1 MPKFY
6 CLMCKRETQ
15 PADDSVEDFRT
26 KNGKL
31 MLKCSCGMCGK
42 KVTSFASKSDA
53 EVYAGRESAERK
65 DEPQES
71 KD

>member
-1 MPKFY
+1 
-6 CLMCKRETQ
+6 MCKRETQ
-15 PADDSVEDFRT
+15 PADESVEDFRT

-53 EVYAGRESAERK
+53 EVYAGRERK
-65 DEPQES
+65 EEPQES